1 MYNNYPIKIIK
12 WSQIP
17 YSGQVILPK
26 GIDYN
31 AGYWPLN
38 YFNYA
43 GNGVFAKNN
52 GMVVFL
58 NIENPKDINFKEELR
73 ELEYSLKNIT
83 EKQIKIVDY
92 WSDKALIESIM
103 SIALKLVS
111 EYDKSPGMTVRL
123 LSILTKAI
131 NDAYIIASYFKYFW
145 DYPRPIQLKEKIT
158 TRIDTPKSPSYP
170 SIYSVVMATAMEVLI
185 YYFPKEKEKLLKIHQ
200 DVSSSRLYAGI
211 HFKADLY
218 EGTKLGRQIGS
229 MIVLETSK
237 ERDVKGKRID
247 EPAEDIL
254 DVDIIPKY

>member
-1 MYNNYPIKIIK
+1 M
-12 WSQIP
+12 
-17 YSGQVILPK
+17 ILPK

-38 YFNYA
+38 YFNYV

-52 GMVVFL
+52 GMVIFW

-73 ELEYSLKNIT
+73 ELEDSLKDIT
-83 EKQIKIVDY
+83 DKQIKIVDY

-111 EYDKSPGMTVRL
+111 EYDKSSAITARM

-131 NDAYIIASYFKYFW
+131 NDSYIIASYFKYFW
-145 DYPRPIQLKEKIT
+145 DYPRPIQLEEKIS

-170 SIYSVVMATAMEVLI
+170 SIYSVVMSTAMEVLI

-200 DVSSSRLYAGI
+200 DVSASRLYAGI

-218 EGTKLGRQIGS
+218 EGTKLGKQIGT
-229 MIVLETSK
+229 MIVLEISK
-237 ERDVKGKRID
+237 ERDVKGKKID
-247 EPAEDIL
+247 EPTEEMLDI
-254 DVDIIPKY
+254 DIMPKY

>member
-1 MYNNYPIKIIK
+1 ME
-12 WSQIP
+12 W
-17 YSGQVILPK
+17 L
-26 GIDYN
+26 
-31 AGYWPLN
+31 
-38 YFNYA
+38 F
-43 GNGVFAKNN
+43 
-52 GMVVFL
+52 FL

-158 TRIDTPKSPSYP
+158 TR
-170 SIYSVVMATAMEVLI
+170 L
-185 YYFPKEKEKLLKIHQ
+185 
-200 DVSSSRLYAGI
+200 
-211 HFKADLY
+211 
-218 EGTKLGRQIGS
+218 
-229 MIVLETSK
+229 
-237 ERDVKGKRID
+237 
-247 EPAEDIL
+247 
-254 DVDIIPKY
+254 